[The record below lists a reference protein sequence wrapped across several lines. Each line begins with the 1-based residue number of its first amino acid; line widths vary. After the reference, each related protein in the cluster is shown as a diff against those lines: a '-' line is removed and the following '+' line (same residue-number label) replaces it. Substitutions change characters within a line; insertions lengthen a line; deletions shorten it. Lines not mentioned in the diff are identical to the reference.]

1 MRSPLV
7 QNDHKQ
13 LAAWLELQQKCVYA
27 YVYVMTQGTKDPF
40 RVKATDTLIEPYASE
55 WTAGFGLFTV
65 APIMCMRA
73 SVRNECTVWK
83 VVCSK

>member
-1 MRSPLV
+1 MHPLIFVIHVQLPENLNTMRSPPV

-55 WTAGFGLFTV
+55 
-65 APIMCMRA
+65 
-73 SVRNECTVWK
+73 
-83 VVCSK
+83 